1 MAPLTAL
8 PQNPFDATARRGEK
22 VTLVLA
28 ERQTGVGSARP
39 GGAGLRPARHPALSR
54 LDARP
59 RARSLARGAPGSE
72 YQPHG
77 AGSLEHLLSVATQ
90 TPVLPELM
98 RVGTLVEVVQAERPA
113 SPDLETWNTVE
124 EPQGP

>member
-1 MAPLTAL
+1 MLGLAVLAFGLLVTPLSHALTHGRGHAHSHGAL
-8 PQNPFDATARRGEK
+8 PVQSD
-22 VTLVLA
+22 
-28 ERQTGVGSARP
+28 
-39 GGAGLRPARHPALSR
+39 
-54 LDARP
+54 
-59 RARSLARGAPGSE
+59 
-72 YQPHG
+72 QPHG